1 MKHTDFKTVQRYVQE
16 IEAINLDL
24 VHVTGGG
31 SGLGVTIQGRYQD
44 DTIVNQVR
52 PVVVGILQRAKA
64 ERILALR
71 ELGVDIPDEPVAIT
85 DAERIDHLEHL
96 VSEAYV
102 SACFEMDGGVHL
114 TIERPSSRWSD
125 STAWCGRTPVSNSYS
140 NTPSD
145 QMPAWRWSC
154 WPARSRRNGRAMLVC
169 ASLILKPRS
178 W

>member
-114 TIERPSSRWSD
+114 TIERPSSSAEAHRNKD
-125 STAWCGRTPVSNSYS
+125 TLRDAIDDAIKAAAAA
-140 NTPSD
+140 PSPQLPLIPGD
-145 QMPAWRWSC
+145 Q
-154 WPARSRRNGRAMLVC
+154 
-169 ASLILKPRS
+169 
-178 W
+178 

>member
-1 MKHTDFKTVQRYVQE
+1 MKHTDFKTVQRYVEE

-64 ERILALR
+64 ERVLALR

-114 TIERPSSRWSD
+114 TIERPSSSAEAHRNKD
-125 STAWCGRTPVSNSYS
+125 TLRDAIDDAIKAAAAA
-140 NTPSD
+140 PSPQLPLIPGD
-145 QMPAWRWSC
+145 Q
-154 WPARSRRNGRAMLVC
+154 
-169 ASLILKPRS
+169 
-178 W
+178 

>member
-1 MKHTDFKTVQRYVQE
+1 MKHTDFSTVQRYVQE

-64 ERILALR
+64 KRILALR

-85 DAERIDHLEHL
+85 NAERYEWLKKNATQTPDEYGQAEQLYFGTYAAGDL
-96 VSEAYV
+96 
-102 SACFEMDGGVHL
+102 DGAL
-114 TIERPSSRWSD
+114 DDAIKAAAAAPSPQLPLIP
-125 STAWCGRTPVSNSYS
+125 G
-140 NTPSD
+140 D
-145 QMPAWRWSC
+145 Q
-154 WPARSRRNGRAMLVC
+154 
-169 ASLILKPRS
+169 
-178 W
+178 

>member
-1 MKHTDFKTVQRYVQE
+1 MKHTDFKTVQRYVEE

-64 ERILALR
+64 ERVLALR

-102 SACFEMDGGVHL
+102 SACFEIDGGVHL
-114 TIERPSSRWSD
+114 TIERPSS
-125 STAWCGRTPVSNSYS
+125 TAEAHRHKDTLRDAIDDAIKAAAAA
-140 NTPSD
+140 PSP
-145 QMPAWRWSC
+145 Q
-154 WPARSRRNGRAMLVC
+154 L
-169 ASLILKPRS
+169 SLIPGDQ
-178 W
+178 

>member
-1 MKHTDFKTVQRYVQE
+1 MKHTDFKTVQRYVEE

-114 TIERPSSRWSD
+114 TIERPSSSAEAHCNKDTLRD
-125 STAWCGRTPVSNSYS
+125 AIDDAIKAAAAA
-140 NTPSD
+140 PSPQLPLIPGD
-145 QMPAWRWSC
+145 Q
-154 WPARSRRNGRAMLVC
+154 
-169 ASLILKPRS
+169 
-178 W
+178 

>member
-71 ELGVDIPDEPVAIT
+71 ELGVDIPDEPLAIT
-85 DAERIDHLEHL
+85 NAERYEWLKKHATQTPDEYGQAEQLYFGTYAAGDL
-96 VSEAYV
+96 
-102 SACFEMDGGVHL
+102 DGAL
-114 TIERPSSRWSD
+114 DDAIKAAAAAPSPQLPLIP
-125 STAWCGRTPVSNSYS
+125 G
-140 NTPSD
+140 D
-145 QMPAWRWSC
+145 Q
-154 WPARSRRNGRAMLVC
+154 
-169 ASLILKPRS
+169 
-178 W
+178 

>member
-114 TIERPSSRWSD
+114 TIERPSSSAEAHCNKDTLRD
-125 STAWCGRTPVSNSYS
+125 AIDDAIKAAAAA
-140 NTPSD
+140 PSPQLPLIPGD
-145 QMPAWRWSC
+145 Q
-154 WPARSRRNGRAMLVC
+154 
-169 ASLILKPRS
+169 
-178 W
+178 

>member
-1 MKHTDFKTVQRYVQE
+1 MKHTDFSTVQRYVQE

-85 DAERIDHLEHL
+85 NAERYEWLKKNATQTPDEYGQAEQLYFGTYAAGDL
-96 VSEAYV
+96 
-102 SACFEMDGGVHL
+102 DGAL
-114 TIERPSSRWSD
+114 DDAIKAAAAAPSPQLPLIP
-125 STAWCGRTPVSNSYS
+125 G
-140 NTPSD
+140 D
-145 QMPAWRWSC
+145 Q
-154 WPARSRRNGRAMLVC
+154 
-169 ASLILKPRS
+169 
-178 W
+178 

>member
-24 VHVTGGG
+24 VHVTDGG

-52 PVVVGILQRAKA
+52 PVMVGILQRAKA

-114 TIERPSSRWSD
+114 TIERPSSSAEAHCNKDTLRD
-125 STAWCGRTPVSNSYS
+125 AIDDAIKAAAAA
-140 NTPSD
+140 PSPQLPLIPGD
-145 QMPAWRWSC
+145 Q
-154 WPARSRRNGRAMLVC
+154 
-169 ASLILKPRS
+169 
-178 W
+178 

>member
-1 MKHTDFKTVQRYVQE
+1 MKHTDFSTVQRYVQE

-64 ERILALR
+64 KRILALR

-85 DAERIDHLEHL
+85 NAERYEWLKKNATQTPDEYGQAEQLYFGTYAAGDLDGALDDAIRETR
-96 VSEAYV
+96 EAE
-102 SACFEMDGGVHL
+102 A
-114 TIERPSSRWSD
+114 R
-125 STAWCGRTPVSNSYS
+125 
-140 NTPSD
+140 
-145 QMPAWRWSC
+145 QMP
-154 WPARSRRNGRAMLVC
+154 L
-169 ASLILKPRS
+169 LDDET
-178 W
+178 

>member
-1 MKHTDFKTVQRYVQE
+1 MKHTDFNTVQRYVQE

-71 ELGVDIPDEPVAIT
+71 ELGVDIPDEPVTIT

-114 TIERPSSRWSD
+114 TIERPSTNPEAYREKDTLRDAIDD
-125 STAWCGRTPVSNSYS
+125 SIKAAAAA
-140 NTPSD
+140 PSP
-145 QMPAWRWSC
+145 QLP
-154 WPARSRRNGRAMLVC
+154 
-169 ASLILKPRS
+169 LIPGDR
-178 W
+178 

>member
-64 ERILALR
+64 ERILALM
-71 ELGVDIPDEPVAIT
+71 ELAVRLHVDAPVDDVLAVMGTGGEAQRLDQPAAGLRIGEAGGVADIDAHRRRPIPDI
-85 DAERIDHLEHL
+85 
-96 VSEAYV
+96 
-102 SACFEMDGGVHL
+102 
-114 TIERPSSRWSD
+114 
-125 STAWCGRTPVSNSYS
+125 
-140 NTPSD
+140 
-145 QMPAWRWSC
+145 
-154 WPARSRRNGRAMLVC
+154 
-169 ASLILKPRS
+169 AS
-178 W
+178 

>member
-31 SGLGVTIQGRYQD
+31 SGLGVTIQGRYQN

-64 ERILALR
+64 ERVLALR

-85 DAERIDHLEHL
+85 NAERYEWLKKHATQTPDEYGQAEQLYFGTYAAGDL
-96 VSEAYV
+96 
-102 SACFEMDGGVHL
+102 DGAL
-114 TIERPSSRWSD
+114 DDAIKAAAAAPSPQLPLIP
-125 STAWCGRTPVSNSYS
+125 G
-140 NTPSD
+140 D
-145 QMPAWRWSC
+145 Q
-154 WPARSRRNGRAMLVC
+154 
-169 ASLILKPRS
+169 
-178 W
+178 

>member
-52 PVVVGILQRAKA
+52 PVMVGILQRAKA

-114 TIERPSSRWSD
+114 TIERPSSSAEAHCNKDTLRD
-125 STAWCGRTPVSNSYS
+125 AIDDAIKAAAAA
-140 NTPSD
+140 PSPQLPLIPGD
-145 QMPAWRWSC
+145 Q
-154 WPARSRRNGRAMLVC
+154 
-169 ASLILKPRS
+169 
-178 W
+178 